1 MPNKTL
7 LTAIP
12 TANDLKD
19 TEAMAKILAE
29 NEQANLEAEVE
40 ELIHV
45 CITKIM
51 RRGQPWHKELLVHA
65 NSFSMKAI
73 DIAIKNLRNQGWN
86 AKFLKN
92 HFVADKFQY
101 QIVINTASDGQ
112 EPSIPTPEEF
122 LNGADLPVFPVSIL
136 NNRESHEHRLL
147 NKCLEGIKQQQKS
160 SDKTACID
168 RKNMSD
174 ETAEDV
180 ARILR
185 RSGWEAEV
193 RYPMDIDHHDKV
205 SPNMAAASARKYITI
220 SLPA

>member
-29 NEQANLEAEVE
+29 NEQANLEAEVA

-160 SDKTACID
+160 SD
-168 RKNMSD
+168 
-174 ETAEDV
+174 
-180 ARILR
+180 
-185 RSGWEAEV
+185 W
-193 RYPMDIDHHDKV
+193 P
-205 SPNMAAASARKYITI
+205 
-220 SLPA
+220 